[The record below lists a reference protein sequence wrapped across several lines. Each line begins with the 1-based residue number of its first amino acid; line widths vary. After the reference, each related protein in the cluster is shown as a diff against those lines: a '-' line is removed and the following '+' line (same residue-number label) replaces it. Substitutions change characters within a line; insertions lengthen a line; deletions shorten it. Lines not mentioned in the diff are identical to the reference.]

1 MFELFMIGTF
11 WFWALI
17 AAEIILLFMFVEYE
31 NGFGAT
37 ASLLIFG
44 AALQWCGDVDLI
56 GFAFGNPLRLA
67 IVVAAYF
74 LLGGVWGTIK
84 WWIYAKDRLE
94 EYEELRDE
102 FLRDKN
108 LPTGTA
114 VPVEFRKEW
123 KERLERRRG
132 YREGRTL
139 AEAPTARDNKSRIM
153 RWMSFWP
160 ISMLWS
166 FLDDFIK
173 RVFKTIYHRISSF
186 LQRISD
192 NIFAKSTASED
203 LDFEEDEEE
212 NNE

>member
-1 MFELFMIGTF
+1 MFELFMVGTF

-56 GFAFGNPLRLA
+56 GFAFGNPLRLVA
-67 IVVAAYF
+67 VVAAYF
-74 LLGGVWGTIK
+74 LLGGFWGTIK
-84 WWIYAKDRLE
+84 WRIFAKDRLE
-94 EYEELRDE
+94 AYEELRDE
-102 FLRDKN
+102 FLSDKHI
-108 LPTGTA
+108 PTGTA
-114 VPVEFRKEW
+114 VPVEFRKQW
-123 KERLERRRG
+123 KERLERRRSSG
-132 YREGRTL
+132 GRTL
-139 AEAPTARDNKSRIM
+139 AEAPSARDNKSRIM

-160 ISMLWS
+160 VSMLWS

-173 RVFKTIYHRISSF
+173 RIFKAIYHRISSF

-203 LDFEEDEEE
+203 LDIEEDETDE